1 MDKLLIDFKDSVFE
15 DNIEIVN
22 DYAEIGIDSFIEEGI
37 LKEIPVVNTIVSG
50 LKIAKNIYDRNLL
63 KQTLAFLNEFNSNK
77 IDRRKIE
84 KYKKSIEKD
93 KKKLENELSR
103 VLIILNMNLDKEKSI
118 ILAKLYKARINE
130 DIKWEEFIEFTEIT
144 NRLFLADLE
153 LLKVMWKKDYNS
165 YKKNPEDKFR
175 VERIYSLGI
184 IGNIFP
190 TAIEVYHLHGKIL
203 NELGK
208 KYCKIIFEQ

>member
-22 DYAEIGIDSFIEEGI
+22 DYAEIGIDSFVEEGF

-77 IDRRKIE
+77 IDRRKFE

-93 KKKLENELSR
+93 KKKLKNELSR
-103 VLIILNMNLDKEKSI
+103 VLIILNMNLDIEKSI
-118 ILAKLYKARINE
+118 ILSKLYKARINE

-153 LLKVMWKKDYNS
+153 LLKVMWKKDYKS
-165 YKKNPEDKFR
+165 YKENPEDKFR

-190 TAIEVYHLHGKIL
+190 TTIEVYHLHGKIL